1 MKSSIF
7 AEEPEEELWRC
18 LLKYSYKSNVKR
30 YFKDHDIKLKEN
42 NTDGNSFDIIADAV
56 AGAMLQASE
65 YYSASKLVSL
75 HVEPLML
82 YYGTTNL
89 LYAMS
94 ILLSGEKIN
103 IKNHGMRI
111 VMDKQRDYIA
121 DTKIIF
127 NSPKDGG
134 VHIYAK
140 NLDFT
145 KDLCSYNKKEWKLYD
160 FIDSIAEMQ
169 EDFDRCYLNRIS
181 KIHMLDIVKTAEGI
195 IEKVHMTGEKINIMH
210 IENFS
215 KAYLRPQLVTNN
227 KDGECL
233 ILRRKMN
240 GKTISKYAYSGQPYL
255 QEAHKIGNILITV
268 PEELNMYISLFILG
282 SLCRYYPDVWYP
294 FVTQD
299 STGEKLIVEKLLYYS
314 RRILPNVILN
324 KIEGNQI
331 VFVSNKYIPDNK
343 IHLVGEHEIKEMV
356 GKEINKYIRQQQ
368 LINAVQRG
376 R

>member
-1 MKSSIF
+1 MKSTIF

-18 LLKYSYKSNVKR
+18 LLKYSYKSNIKR
-30 YFKDHDIKLKEN
+30 YFKDHDIKTKEN
-42 NTDGNSFDIIADAV
+42 HTDGNSFDIIADAV

-111 VMDKQRDYIA
+111 VMDKQRGYIA
-121 DTKIIF
+121 NTKIIF
-127 NSPKDGG
+127 NNHQDGG
-134 VHIYAK
+134 IHIYAK
-140 NLDFT
+140 NLGFT

-160 FIDSIAEMQ
+160 FIDSIAEIQ

-195 IEKVHMTGEKINIMH
+195 IEKVPITEGQINIMH
-210 IENFS
+210 IEDFS
-215 KAYLRPQLVTNN
+215 KAYLRPQFITNKN
-227 KDGECL
+227 DGDCL
-233 ILRRKMN
+233 ILHRKMN

-255 QEAHKIGNILITV
+255 QEAHNIDNILITV

-299 STGEKLIVEKLLYYS
+299 STGEKLIVEKLLYFS

-324 KIEGNQI
+324 KIEGYQI

-356 GKEINKYIRQQQ
+356 NKEIKKYIRQQQ
-368 LINAVQRG
+368 LINAIQNG
-376 R
+376 

>member
-1 MKSSIF
+1 MKSTIF

-18 LLKYSYKSNVKR
+18 LLKYSYKSNIKR
-30 YFKDHDIKLKEN
+30 YFKDHDIEIKEN
-42 NTDGNSFDIIADAV
+42 HTDGNSFDIIADAV

-111 VMDKQRDYIA
+111 VMDKQHDYIA

-127 NSPKDGG
+127 NNQQDGG
-134 VHIYAK
+134 IHIYAK
-140 NLDFT
+140 NLGFA
-145 KDLCSYNKKEWKLYD
+145 KELCSYNKKEWRLYD
-160 FIDSIAEMQ
+160 FIDSIAEIQ

-195 IEKVHMTGEKINIMH
+195 IEKAPITEGQINIMH
-210 IENFS
+210 IEDFS
-215 KAYLRPQLVTNN
+215 KAYLRPQFITNKN
-227 KDGECL
+227 DGDCL
-233 ILRRKMN
+233 ILHRKMN

-255 QEAHKIGNILITV
+255 QEAHNIDNILITV

-299 STGEKLIVEKLLYYS
+299 STGEKLIVEKLLYFS

-324 KIEGNQI
+324 KIEGYQI

-356 GKEINKYIRQQQ
+356 NKEIKKYIRQQQ
-368 LINAVQRG
+368 LINAIQNG
-376 R
+376 